1 MDRVTLNI
9 TDSEGNVLVNKYF
22 FPKASKFDDA
32 NQRLT
37 GLAYVDS
44 YDLAI
49 FSMFL
54 QGFMFEPGET
64 YEYTISAH
72 LMTGDEFVVKTD
84 SFTQGGT
91 K

>member
-1 MDRVTLNI
+1 MDRVTLDI
-9 TDSEGNVLVNKYF
+9 KDSKGNVIVHHYF

-44 YDLAI
+44 YDLAN

-54 QGFMFEPGET
+54 QNVMFEPGET

-72 LMTGDEFVVKTD
+72 LATGDEFLVKTD